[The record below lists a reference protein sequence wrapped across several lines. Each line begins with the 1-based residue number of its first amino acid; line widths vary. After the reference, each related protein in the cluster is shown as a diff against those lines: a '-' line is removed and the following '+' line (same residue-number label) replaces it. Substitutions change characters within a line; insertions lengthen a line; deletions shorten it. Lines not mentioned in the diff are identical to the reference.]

1 MHRKSLEAAEH
12 IRKQDEIDFGEN
24 SDSNSNSNTNN
35 NTMTSSTSSANSSPN
50 ETHKSSIDGNKPNE
64 SLMSPESNHE
74 LSTAKMPNFLNLINN
89 LNDLDSK
96 TMTANTAK
104 SHGHKKAANTNA
116 NGEPSANIDFKT
128 KSVANLRAKAKEHCK
143 LLNDIF
149 NGSSKIKKPP
159 SQNDHHQSKF
169 KIDEKNSARINCDEI
184 ID

>member
-12 IRKQDEIDFGEN
+12 IRKQDEIDFGDN
-24 SDSNSNSNTNN
+24 SDSNSNTNN
-35 NTMTSSTSSANSSPN
+35 NTMTSSTSSSANSSPN
-50 ETHKSSIDGNKPNE
+50 ETHKSSIDGNKPE

-74 LSTAKMPNFLNLINN
+74 SAMTKMPNFLNLINN

-96 TMTANTAK
+96 TTTANTAK
-104 SHGHKKAANTNA
+104 SHGHKKAAIA

-169 KIDEKNSARINCDEI
+169 KIEEKNSARINCDEI